1 MAVPRRAKVRTPAPA
16 AVVIESHPTR
26 VSPLIR
32 GILAAPACDSPR
44 YRCHSHPLALVL
56 ISHAPAAPRGARGG
70 EAPPFARSARILSLP
85 ILTGRG
91 PIRGP
96 TTGARAMDGVGV
108 SRTRPDPCT
117 QHGHCRRAVLPWP
130 SQSKAMGIADVYLFH
145 RSPAGPGRP
154 GWLPTRAPHDP
165 DVRSPGRVRGSTTG
179 GWNQAGRPGTTCR
192 IPGNKKPPGGWSNP
206 DTATIAGW
214 ESSVRCV
221 HCARTGVDPVTGS

>member
-154 GWLPTRAPHDP
+154 GWLPTRAPHRP
-165 DVRSPGRVRGSTTG
+165 GRAELPHPVPQVTASLRLVSGSSRSPGWQA
-179 GWNQAGRPGTTCR
+179 GWNQAGRPGTTC
-192 IPGNKKPPGGWSNP
+192 ITTS
-206 DTATIAGW
+206 
-214 ESSVRCV
+214 CV
-221 HCARTGVDPVTGS
+221 FR